1 MKKKMSLN
9 QVVDLL
15 ADCVTFGIDIN
26 IDSDSEV
33 KTISA
38 RNSRNGK
45 TVKFTF
51 KVPVTGLCQVLDWE
65 ETTEPVNKPE
75 D

>member
-9 QVVDLL
+9 QLVELL
-15 ADCVTFGIDIN
+15 IDCITGGIDIN
-26 IDSDSEV
+26 IDADSEV

-38 RNSRNGK
+38 RDFRNGK
-45 TVKFTF
+45 TVKLSF
-51 KVPVTGLCQVLDWE
+51 KVPVTGVCQVLDWE
-65 ETTEPVNKPE
+65 ETPQPVYKPE

>member
-9 QVVDLL
+9 QLVELL
-15 ADCVTFGIDIN
+15 IDCITGGIDIN
-26 IDSDSEV
+26 IDADSEV
-33 KTISA
+33 KTIKVHD
-38 RNSRNGK
+38 SRNGK
-45 TVKFTF
+45 TVKFSF
-51 KVPVTGLCQVLDWE
+51 EVPCRGWCKVGNWE

>member
-1 MKKKMSLN
+1 MKKNMSLN
-9 QVVDLL
+9 QLVELL
-15 ADCVTFGIDIN
+15 IDCICCGIDIN
-26 IDSDSEV
+26 IDADSKV

-51 KVPVTGLCQVLDWE
+51 KVPFLGCCQIGDWE
-65 ETTEPVNKPE
+65 ETQEQVKKPE